1 MLEKVL
7 LAGTLENINDLQFP
21 CLATPKIDGIRAIIR
36 NSSVVSRTLKPIRN
50 DCMRLLLA
58 ELLPDGS
65 DGEIQ
70 AGDTFQD
77 CTSEVMTAHSL
88 EAYKKPF
95 TFYWFDM
102 YDAAKSYTE
111 RVEAMKAHINSHPD
125 VLRHPQAH
133 IVPLFP
139 IVMNNEKDVLAY
151 QDEAL
156 RAGHE
161 GVMLRSP
168 GGKYKQG
175 RSTIREGIL
184 LKLKKFKDAEAA
196 VVGITESK
204 RKNELG
210 SLNVMSK
217 DGVRFGVGTGFTAEM
232 RKDLWARR
240 DTLVGLMVKFKYFE
254 IGTKDA
260 PRFPVFVGFRHED
273 D

>member
-1 MLEKVL
+1 ML
-7 LAGTLENINDLQFP
+7 GM
-21 CLATPKIDGIRAIIR
+21 IRR
-36 NSSVVSRTLKPIRN
+36 GLLKPG
-50 DCMRLLLA
+50 DQ
-58 ELLPDGS
+58 LP
-65 DGEIQ
+65 
-70 AGDTFQD
+70 
-77 CTSEVMTAHSL
+77 
-88 EAYKKPF
+88 
-95 TFYWFDM
+95 
-102 YDAAKSYTE
+102 TE
-111 RVEAMKAHINSHPD
+111 RELIES
-125 VLRHPQAH
+125 L
-133 IVPLFP
+133 
-139 IVMNNEKDVLAY
+139 
-151 QDEAL
+151 
-156 RAGHE
+156 
-161 GVMLRSP
+161 GV
-168 GGKYKQG
+168 G